1 VVAFV
6 QKHDNWRE
14 KQNAHY
20 EPNNSVNARQ
30 VGRWLKHKHRGAN
43 LHKLHPAAYRLYG
56 NECTFFAR
64 LRADEQ
70 IKMMIGKLVMKK
82 RQLFN
87 LSFRGIELTAEQ
99 WDLRWV
105 KRRVL
110 MIEFHS

>member
-1 VVAFV
+1 MT
-6 QKHDNWRE
+6 N
-14 KQNAHY
+14 
-20 EPNNSVNARQ
+20 
-30 VGRWLKHKHRGAN
+30 
-43 LHKLHPAAYRLYG
+43 
-56 NECTFFAR
+56 
-64 LRADEQ
+64 EQ